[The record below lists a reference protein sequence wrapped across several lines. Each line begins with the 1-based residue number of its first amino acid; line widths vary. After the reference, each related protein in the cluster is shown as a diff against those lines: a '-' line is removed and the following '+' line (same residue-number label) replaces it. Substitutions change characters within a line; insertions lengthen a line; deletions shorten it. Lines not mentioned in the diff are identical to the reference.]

1 MILNLS
7 SIRLNYQE
15 MQLQIELKN
24 TKNPTIAVQLTYLS
38 NFWRSLEMPLINF
51 KVEFK
56 LKWIKY
62 CALSKAVYENI
73 INDNYSDNNITF
85 IIKDT
90 KSCVPVVTLSVTGK
104 QNLSKLLS
112 KGFERSAYWNEY
124 KTKSEN

>member
-73 INDNYSDNNITF
+73 INDNYSDNNYFYYQRHKIMCSCSNPISNRQTKF
-85 IIKDT
+85 IKTSQQWICKI
-90 KSCVPVVTLSVTGK
+90 S
-104 QNLSKLLS
+104 LL
-112 KGFERSAYWNEY
+112 E
-124 KTKSEN
+124 

>member
-1 MILNLS
+1 
-7 SIRLNYQE
+7 

-62 CALSKAVYENI
+62 CALSKAVYANI

-112 KGFERSAYWNEY
+112 KGFARSAYWNEY